1 MNQKSQIKHTPERN
15 GPHAVGA
22 VEIRQKESRARG
34 RTRSTRLH
42 VYQAANHMMPRSADE
57 TIISQI
63 IKRSD
68 IADNIETVRGA
79 EGLREPS
86 G

>member
-1 MNQKSQIKHTPERN
+1 MNQKSQIKHTPARN
-15 GPHAVGA
+15 GSVRWVPWKLDK
-22 VEIRQKESRARG
+22 RSRARPQWADA
-34 RTRSTRLH
+34 LY
-42 VYQAANHMMPRSADE
+42 VNQAANHMMPRSADE

-68 IADNIETVRGA
+68 IADNIETVRAA